1 MWILIITQKILMKY
15 LFMLIQ
21 KNILMNIKSKFRTIN
36 NLSEKRLLNAF
47 KYNKRAQ
54 YIENISIKDYK
65 DYCEYSKQI
74 ILKL

>member
-54 YIENISIKDYK
+54 YIENISTKDYK